1 MEDTVAAKFTIVLGY
16 QGGGP
21 IDLAVEKGEIRCRAM
36 TIESFFAREPFHT
49 WRKNNFVKSIAQ
61 SGRKRDA
68 RLPDTPTI
76 YELMDQYKTPDQSRR
91 VATAILAG
99 GVFGRPMGWTDGLAP
114 VICHHGGCRM
124 RSHRSMRLLLVGMIT
139 VFLQVCDP
147 SMVAAQSKPLIKV
160 VVGYGSTDGGVAV
173 LGFAKETKLFE
184 KHGLDVVLV
193 GMGTG
198 SVSLRALI
206 AKDLQISSL
215 SGSGLVQAALQGADT
230 VLIAALINGFIF
242 KIFSAPEITN
252 PAQLKG
258 KKLGVSRYGATS
270 DFAVRL
276 ALKKWGLNPDRDVS
290 ILQIGTSQDTVR
302 ALQTKMLDAGVLSGT
317 SSLIARRAGFRE
329 LGDLADLGLN
339 YPTSAIGTTK
349 SYLQKNE
356 GVVKAFMLAYIEAIH
371 DFKRDKEAALAVLRK
386 YTRNDDRE
394 VLEDAYSNVASRYL
408 PLPIP
413 TIEGIRTILTE
424 LSTTLPAAKSAD
436 PEKFVSYKIMREIEA
451 SGFVKRL
458 YENDGRERK

>member
-1 MEDTVAAKFTIVLGY
+1 MRTNGRSLVIAAL
-16 QGGGP
+16 
-21 IDLAVEKGEIRCRAM
+21 
-36 TIESFFAREPFHT
+36 
-49 WRKNNFVKSIAQ
+49 
-61 SGRKRDA
+61 
-68 RLPDTPTI
+68 
-76 YELMDQYKTPDQSRR
+76 
-91 VATAILAG
+91 
-99 GVFGRPMGWTDGLAP
+99 
-114 VICHHGGCRM
+114 VI
-124 RSHRSMRLLLVGMIT
+124 
-139 VFLQVCDP
+139 VFLGAHAV
-147 SMVAAQSKPLIKV
+147 SALAAQNKPLSKL

-184 KHGLDVVLV
+184 KYGLDVVLV

-206 AKDLQISSL
+206 AKDLEISSL

-242 KIFSAPEITN
+242 KVFAAPEISS
-252 PAQLKG
+252 PVQLKG

-276 ALKKWGLNPDRDVS
+276 ALKKWGLNPDRDVN

-302 ALQTKMLDAGVLSGT
+302 AMQTKMLDAGVMSGT
-317 SSLIARRAGFRE
+317 SSLIARKAGFRE
-329 LGDLADLGLN
+329 LGDLADLGLH

-356 GVVKAFMLAYIEAIH
+356 AIVKEFMLAYIEAIH
-371 DFKRDKEAALAVLRK
+371 DFKRNKEAALAVLKK

-394 VLEDAYSNVASRYL
+394 VLEDAYSNAATKYL
-408 PLPIP
+408 TLPIP
-413 TIEGIRTILTE
+413 TIDGIRTILAE
-424 LSTTLPAAKSAD
+424 LSSTVPAAKNAD
-436 PEKFVSYKIMREIEA
+436 PEQFVSYKIAREIEA

-458 YENDGRERK
+458 YENEGRERK

>member
-1 MEDTVAAKFTIVLGY
+1 MRTNGRSLVIAA
-16 QGGGP
+16 
-21 IDLAVEKGEIRCRAM
+21 LAI
-36 TIESFFAREPFHT
+36 
-49 WRKNNFVKSIAQ
+49 
-61 SGRKRDA
+61 
-68 RLPDTPTI
+68 
-76 YELMDQYKTPDQSRR
+76 
-91 VATAILAG
+91 
-99 GVFGRPMGWTDGLAP
+99 
-114 VICHHGGCRM
+114 
-124 RSHRSMRLLLVGMIT
+124 
-139 VFLQVCDP
+139 VFLGAHAV
-147 SMVAAQSKPLIKV
+147 SALAAQNKPLSKL

-184 KHGLDVVLV
+184 KYGLDVVLV

-206 AKDLQISSL
+206 AKDLEISSL

-242 KIFSAPEITN
+242 KVFAAPEISS

-276 ALKKWGLNPDRDVS
+276 ALKKWGLNPDRDVN

-302 ALQTKMLDAGVLSGT
+302 AMQTKMLDAGVMSGT
-317 SSLIARRAGFRE
+317 SSLIARKAGFRE
-329 LGDLADLGLN
+329 LGDLADLGLH

-356 GVVKAFMLAYIEAIH
+356 AIVKEFMLAYIEAIH
-371 DFKRDKEAALAVLRK
+371 DFKRNKEAALAVLKK

-394 VLEDAYSNVASRYL
+394 VLEDAYSNAATKYL
-408 PLPIP
+408 TLPIP
-413 TIEGIRTILTE
+413 TIDGIRTILAE
-424 LSTTLPAAKSAD
+424 LSSTVPAAKNAD
-436 PEKFVSYKIMREIEA
+436 PEQFVSYKIAREIEA

-458 YENDGRERK
+458 YENEGRERK